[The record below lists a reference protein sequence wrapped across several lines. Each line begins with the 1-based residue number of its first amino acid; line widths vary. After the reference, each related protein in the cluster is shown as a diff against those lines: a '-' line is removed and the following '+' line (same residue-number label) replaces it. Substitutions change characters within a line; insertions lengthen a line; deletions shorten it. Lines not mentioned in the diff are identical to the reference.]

1 AVNAPSRGGEHSL
14 NVDAPDFV
22 RGSSLTFMSN
32 NCNKQHSALLS
43 TAVCYLI
50 DASGKQVRLRC
61 LLDAGSQMS
70 FLKRDCVEMLGLKKE
85 KTNILVS
92 GLNDSSIPIKSQV
105 TAMITNEN
113 KSYVRSLNFLVVPKI
128 TAGLTPS
135 NKFDVSIGDFSNIK
149 LADEKFNVPERV
161 DMLLGVEVFYELL
174 RPGQISLPNSNLL
187 LQNTV
192 FGFIVSGGIPRENE
206 NVIHCGFLK
215 QEINLDQTLK
225 QFWEIENVESDIPK
239 SRESNLCEEHFQN
252 NHSRDKSGRYI
263 VKMPLKENPDCLGK
277 SRHIALKKLN
287 SLWNRFVKDPE
298 LLTLYSNF
306 MHEYLELGHMY
317 EIKEIEEKSG
327 SYYIPHLG
335 VFRPESKTSP
345 LRVVFNA
352 STLTTAGNSLNSIQ
366 YNGGV
371 IQDDLFSI
379 MIRFR
384 KHAFAFT
391 ADIKKMYRMILV
403 HPSQRQLQRILW
415 KDSYNGPIKTY
426 ELATVTYGTA
436 SAPFLAMRTLK
447 QLAIDERKRYPAAAT
462 VLESDLYMDDVLSGS
477 DDLETAKNLQRELID
492 ILSSG
497 KMSLHKW
504 CSNTAELAVASEEF
518 GVTKRL
524 VLSTIARVFDPLGIL
539 GPVVTKAKIFLQRLW
554 LLNLKWDDPLPAK
567 EADEWIQFS
576 SALQNVND
584 IEVDRCILLPKPDLI
599 EIHGFADASEAAY
612 GAAVYCKSR
621 SRSGEVSIKLIASK
635 SRVSPIKRLTIPK
648 LELCS
653 AVLLAKLVTRV
664 ISALKLDI
672 TNTFLWS
679 DSMIVLCWLQ
689 KEPCYL
695 KTFVANRV
703 SEIQKLTNVDQWRHV
718 SSHDNPADLISR
730 GVDPDRLSESS
741 LWWSGPEFLTHD
753 SYPKRDIPSSVI
765 QNDFSNEL
773 KNSNCSDSKCFSV
786 FSDGVNN
793 FTNGLIDLSN
803 NYCKIIRILSY
814 IYRFINNCKNKSERK
829 KGPLES
835 GELKVSELFVLR
847 QMQNEHFVKDVN
859 SLRKKGE
866 VSKESQ
872 LRNLHPF
879 LDTNG
884 LVRVGGRLGNSE
896 LSTDRKYPILLP
908 SKARVTHL
916 ILQYYHRMNLHVGPQ
931 SLLFHVRQKYWPLNG
946 RTLCREIVHKC
957 VTCFKAKPVVCEQ
970 LMGALPKERV
980 TANFPFNCTGVDF
993 TGPFSIKY
1001 KNQRKGVC
1009 QKIYVSLFIC
1019 FVTKCVHL
1027 ELVTELT
1034 SEAFV
1039 ATLKRFFSRRGK
1051 CSKLFSDNATNFV
1064 GSNQELRKLHSM
1076 VKNPDGVLSGYLSS
1090 EGIDWKFLPPR
1101 APNFGGLWE
1110 AGVKSFKHHLKR
1122 VVGNSKLTFEE
1133 FLTVT
1138 TQIEG
1143 ILNSRPLVPL
1153 TTEIEDLNALTPAHF
1168 LIGRPINSIVEP
1180 NLFEIPEC
1188 RLKIWQKLTKMI
1200 QIIWKRWS
1208 NDYLCNLQQRGKWFF
1223 DKNNVRIGDLVIIK
1237 EDNMAVCN
1245 WPLGRIVE
1253 LFPGNDNKIRVVGVK
1268 TQKGFFKRPISKVC
1282 LLPIEKL

>member
-1 AVNAPSRGGEHSL
+1 
-14 NVDAPDFV
+14 
-22 RGSSLTFMSN
+22 
-32 NCNKQHSALLS
+32 
-43 TAVCYLI
+43 
-50 DASGKQVRLRC
+50 
-61 LLDAGSQMS
+61 
-70 FLKRDCVEMLGLKKE
+70 
-85 KTNILVS
+85 
-92 GLNDSSIPIKSQV
+92 
-105 TAMITNEN
+105 
-113 KSYVRSLNFLVVPKI
+113 
-128 TAGLTPS
+128 
-135 NKFDVSIGDFSNIK
+135 
-149 LADEKFNVPERV
+149 
-161 DMLLGVEVFYELL
+161 
-174 RPGQISLPNSNLL
+174 
-187 LQNTV
+187 
-192 FGFIVSGGIPRENE
+192 
-206 NVIHCGFLK
+206 
-215 QEINLDQTLK
+215 
-225 QFWEIENVESDIPK
+225 
-239 SRESNLCEEHFQN
+239 
-252 NHSRDKSGRYI
+252 
-263 VKMPLKENPDCLGK
+263 
-277 SRHIALKKLN
+277 
-287 SLWNRFVKDPE
+287 
-298 LLTLYSNF
+298 
-306 MHEYLELGHMY
+306 
-317 EIKEIEEKSG
+317 
-327 SYYIPHLG
+327 
-335 VFRPESKTSP
+335 
-345 LRVVFNA
+345 
-352 STLTTAGNSLNSIQ
+352 
-366 YNGGV
+366 
-371 IQDDLFSI
+371 
-379 MIRFR
+379 
-384 KHAFAFT
+384 
-391 ADIKKMYRMILV
+391 
-403 HPSQRQLQRILW
+403 
-415 KDSYNGPIKTY
+415 
-426 ELATVTYGTA
+426 
-436 SAPFLAMRTLK
+436 
-447 QLAIDERKRYPAAAT
+447 
-462 VLESDLYMDDVLSGS
+462 MDDVLSGS

-504 CSNTAELAVASEEF
+504 CSNTAELAVSGESYPFSNPEETKTLGVVWKSKTDCFCFKVASEEF

-539 GPVVTKAKIFLQRLW
+539 GPVVTKAKIFLQKLW

-567 EADEWIQFS
+567 EADEWLQFS

-653 AVLLAKLVTRV
+653 AVLLAKLVIRV
-664 ISALKLDI
+664 TSALKLDI
-672 TNTFLWS
+672 T
-679 DSMIVLCWLQ
+679 
-689 KEPCYL
+689 
-695 KTFVANRV
+695 KTFFMVGFDDCAVLVTKGTVLPKN
-703 SEIQKLTNVDQWRHV
+703 
-718 SSHDNPADLISR
+718 DNPADLISR

-753 SYPKRDIPSSVI
+753 SYPERDIPSTVI

-793 FTNGLIDLSN
+793 FANGLIDLSN

-814 IYRFINNCKNKSERK
+814 IYMFINNCKNKSERK

-835 GELKVSELFVLR
+835 GELKVSEVFVLK
-847 QMQNEHFVKDVN
+847 QVQNEHFVKDVN

-879 LDTNG
+879 LDTSG

-908 SKARVTHL
+908 SKGRVTHL
-916 ILQYYHRMNLHVGPQ
+916 ILQYHHRMNLHVGPQ

-970 LMGALPKERV
+970 LMGALPKERI

-1064 GSNQELRKLHSM
+1064 GSNEELRKLHSM

-1110 AGVKSFKHHLKR
+1110 AGMKSFKHHLKR

-1153 TTEIEDLNALTPAHF
+1153 TT
-1168 LIGRPINSIVEP
+1168 
-1180 NLFEIPEC
+1180 
-1188 RLKIWQKLTKMI
+1188 
-1200 QIIWKRWS
+1200 
-1208 NDYLCNLQQRGKWFF
+1208 
-1223 DKNNVRIGDLVIIK
+1223 
-1237 EDNMAVCN
+1237 
-1245 WPLGRIVE
+1245 
-1253 LFPGNDNKIRVVGVK
+1253 
-1268 TQKGFFKRPISKVC
+1268 
-1282 LLPIEKL
+1282 

>member
-1 AVNAPSRGGEHSL
+1 
-14 NVDAPDFV
+14 
-22 RGSSLTFMSN
+22 MSN
-32 NCNKQHSALLS
+32 NCNKQHLALLS
-43 TAVCYLI
+43 TAVCYVI
-50 DASGKQVRLRC
+50 DESGKQVRLRC

-70 FLKRDCVEMLGLKKE
+70 FLKQDCFEMLRLKKE

-174 RPGQISLPNSNLL
+174 RLGQISVPNSNLL

-215 QEINLDQTLK
+215 HEINLDQTLK

-239 SRESNLCEEHFQN
+239 SRESVLCEEHFQN
-252 NHSRDKSGRYI
+252 NHSSDKSGRYI
-263 VKMPLKENPDCLGK
+263 VKMPLKENSDCLGK
-277 SRHIALKKLN
+277 SRYIALKKLN

-298 LLTLYSNF
+298 LLTLYSKF

-335 VFRPESKTSP
+335 VFRPES
-345 LRVVFNA
+345 
-352 STLTTAGNSLNSIQ
+352 
-366 YNGGV
+366 
-371 IQDDLFSI
+371 
-379 MIRFR
+379 
-384 KHAFAFT
+384 
-391 ADIKKMYRMILV
+391 
-403 HPSQRQLQRILW
+403 
-415 KDSYNGPIKTY
+415 
-426 ELATVTYGTA
+426 
-436 SAPFLAMRTLK
+436 
-447 QLAIDERKRYPAAAT
+447 
-462 VLESDLYMDDVLSGS
+462 
-477 DDLETAKNLQRELID
+477 
-492 ILSSG
+492 
-497 KMSLHKW
+497 
-504 CSNTAELAVASEEF
+504 
-518 GVTKRL
+518 
-524 VLSTIARVFDPLGIL
+524 
-539 GPVVTKAKIFLQRLW
+539 PVVTKAKIFLQKLW
-554 LLNLKWDDPLPAK
+554 LLILKWDDPLPAK
-567 EADEWIQFS
+567 EADEWLQFS
-576 SALQNVND
+576 SALQIVND
-584 IEVDRCILLPKPDLI
+584 IEVESCILLSKPGLI

-612 GAAVYCKSR
+612 GADVYCKSH
-621 SRSGEVSIKLIASK
+621 SRSGEVSIIVIASK

-664 ISALKLDI
+664 ISTLKLDI

-703 SEIQKLTNVDQWRHV
+703 SEMQKITNVDQWGHV
-718 SSHDNPADLISR
+718 SSHDKPADLISR

-753 SYPKRDIPSSVI
+753 SYPERDIPSTVI

-793 FTNGLIDLSN
+793 FANGLIDLSN

-835 GELKVSELFVLR
+835 GELKVSELFVLK
-847 QMQNEHFVKDVN
+847 QVQNEHFVKDVN

-872 LRNLHPF
+872 LRKLHPF
-879 LDTNG
+879 LDTSG

-908 SKARVTHL
+908 SKGRVTHL
-916 ILQYYHRMNLHVGPQ
+916 ILQYYHRINLYVGPK

-970 LMGALPKERV
+970 LMEALPKERV

-993 TGPFSIKY
+993 TDPFSID

-1034 SEAFV
+1034 SEAFI
-1039 ATLKRFFSRRGK
+1039 ATLKRFFS
-1051 CSKLFSDNATNFV
+1051 
-1064 GSNQELRKLHSM
+1064 
-1076 VKNPDGVLSGYLSS
+1076 
-1090 EGIDWKFLPPR
+1090 
-1101 APNFGGLWE
+1101 
-1110 AGVKSFKHHLKR
+1110 
-1122 VVGNSKLTFEE
+1122 
-1133 FLTVT
+1133 
-1138 TQIEG
+1138 
-1143 ILNSRPLVPL
+1143 
-1153 TTEIEDLNALTPAHF
+1153 
-1168 LIGRPINSIVEP
+1168 
-1180 NLFEIPEC
+1180 
-1188 RLKIWQKLTKMI
+1188 
-1200 QIIWKRWS
+1200 
-1208 NDYLCNLQQRGKWFF
+1208 
-1223 DKNNVRIGDLVIIK
+1223 
-1237 EDNMAVCN
+1237 
-1245 WPLGRIVE
+1245 
-1253 LFPGNDNKIRVVGVK
+1253 
-1268 TQKGFFKRPISKVC
+1268 
-1282 LLPIEKL
+1282 

>member
-1 AVNAPSRGGEHSL
+1 
-14 NVDAPDFV
+14 
-22 RGSSLTFMSN
+22 
-32 NCNKQHSALLS
+32 
-43 TAVCYLI
+43 
-50 DASGKQVRLRC
+50 
-61 LLDAGSQMS
+61 
-70 FLKRDCVEMLGLKKE
+70 
-85 KTNILVS
+85 
-92 GLNDSSIPIKSQV
+92 
-105 TAMITNEN
+105 
-113 KSYVRSLNFLVVPKI
+113 
-128 TAGLTPS
+128 
-135 NKFDVSIGDFSNIK
+135 
-149 LADEKFNVPERV
+149 
-161 DMLLGVEVFYELL
+161 
-174 RPGQISLPNSNLL
+174 
-187 LQNTV
+187 
-192 FGFIVSGGIPRENE
+192 
-206 NVIHCGFLK
+206 
-215 QEINLDQTLK
+215 
-225 QFWEIENVESDIPK
+225 
-239 SRESNLCEEHFQN
+239 
-252 NHSRDKSGRYI
+252 
-263 VKMPLKENPDCLGK
+263 MPLKENPDCLGK

-317 EIKEIEEKSG
+317 EIKEIEEKSE

-352 STLTTAGNSLNSIQ
+352 STLTIAGNSLNSIQ

-371 IQDDLFSI
+371 IEDDLFAI
-379 MIRFR
+379 MVRFR

-403 HPSQRQLQRILW
+403 HPSQKQLQRILW

-447 QLAIDERKRYPAAAT
+447 QLAIDERKRYPAAAA

-477 DDLETAKNLQRELID
+477 DDLETAKTLQRELIY
-492 ILSSG
+492 ILSSE
-497 KMSLHKW
+497 KMSLHKR
-504 CSNTAELAVASEEF
+504 CSNAAELAVNGESYPFSNPEETKTLGVVWKSKTDCFCFKVASEEF

-539 GPVVTKAKIFLQRLW
+539 G
-554 LLNLKWDDPLPAK
+554 
-567 EADEWIQFS
+567 ADEWLQFS

-621 SRSGEVSIKLIASK
+621 SRSGEVFIKLIASK

-679 DSMIVLCWLQ
+679 DSVIVLCWLQ
-689 KEPCYL
+689 KELCYL

-718 SSHDNPADLISR
+718 SSQDNPADLISR
-730 GVDPDRLSESS
+730 SVDPDRLSESS

-753 SYPKRDIPSSVI
+753 SYPKRDIPSTVI

-773 KNSNCSDSKCFSV
+773 KNSNYSDSKCFSV

-793 FTNGLIDLSN
+793 FANGLIDL
-803 NYCKIIRILSY
+803 K
-814 IYRFINNCKNKSERK
+814 
-829 KGPLES
+829 
-835 GELKVSELFVLR
+835 
-847 QMQNEHFVKDVN
+847 
-859 SLRKKGE
+859 
-866 VSKESQ
+866 
-872 LRNLHPF
+872 
-879 LDTNG
+879 
-884 LVRVGGRLGNSE
+884 
-896 LSTDRKYPILLP
+896 
-908 SKARVTHL
+908 
-916 ILQYYHRMNLHVGPQ
+916 
-931 SLLFHVRQKYWPLNG
+931 
-946 RTLCREIVHKC
+946 
-957 VTCFKAKPVVCEQ
+957 
-970 LMGALPKERV
+970 
-980 TANFPFNCTGVDF
+980 
-993 TGPFSIKY
+993 
-1001 KNQRKGVC
+1001 
-1009 QKIYVSLFIC
+1009 
-1019 FVTKCVHL
+1019 
-1027 ELVTELT
+1027 LVTELT

-1039 ATLKRFFSRRGK
+1039 ATLKRFFSRRRK
-1051 CSKLFSDNATNFV
+1051 CSKLFSDNATNFA
-1064 GSNQELRKLHSM
+1064 GSNQELRKLHGM

-1122 VVGNSKLTFEE
+1122 LVGNSKLTFEE

-1153 TTEIEDLNALTPAHF
+1153 TADMEDLNALTPAHF
-1168 LIGRPINSIVEP
+1168 LIGRQINSIVEP

-1223 DKNNVRIGDLVIIK
+1223 DKNIVRIGDLVIIK
-1237 EDNMAVCN
+1237 EDNMAVCH
-1245 WPLGRIVE
+1245 WE
-1253 LFPGNDNKIRVVGVK
+1253 
-1268 TQKGFFKRPISKVC
+1268 
-1282 LLPIEKL
+1282 E